1 MGHTK
6 KIFLA
11 ELMWLLLVDHVE
23 IILQLLGNLQEDQ
36 SLDLMFHRRF
46 LRITITQINLFTRL
60 IGIQEL
66 SQFLPKSLETTQT
79 GFRLRFVTKLLIT
92 LRTNWFEVCCSGR
105 LSPPFFCANI
115 YTGNQSQM
123 SVRLVLLKSG
133 EEVVA
138 DVTQMTVGE
147 SQTVVGYYLEEPC
160 AAKIYKTETENQIK
174 LMPWLPLSKEKKVP
188 VPAEWVVT
196 IVEPIDQL
204 LSLYQKSIKKYG
216 KSEDPGFEQPD
227 FTESD

>member
-1 MGHTK
+1 
-6 KIFLA
+6 
-11 ELMWLLLVDHVE
+11 
-23 IILQLLGNLQEDQ
+23 
-36 SLDLMFHRRF
+36 
-46 LRITITQINLFTRL
+46 
-60 IGIQEL
+60 
-66 SQFLPKSLETTQT
+66 
-79 GFRLRFVTKLLIT
+79 
-92 LRTNWFEVCCSGR
+92 
-105 LSPPFFCANI
+105 
-115 YTGNQSQM
+115 M
-123 SVRLVLLKSG
+123 SIRLVLLKSG

-138 DVTQMTVGE
+138 NVTQMTVGE

-174 LMPWLPLSKEKKVP
+174 LMPWIPLSKEKKVP

-216 KSEDPGFEQPD
+216 KSEDSGVIEPD